1 MVNFIKYVGFAILAA
16 GVITFL
22 YLGLGMK
29 TYEPGLS
36 EGYTYEE
43 PHPLRWV
50 YATASLL
57 SCAFFGSVLLGIS
70 RIVQHKESESE
81 YLKGIH
87 DDIRS
92 MKVRKGIVD

>member
-1 MVNFIKYVGFAILAA
+1 MSNFIKYVGFAILAV

-29 TYEPGLS
+29 TYESGLT

-43 PHPLRWV
+43 PHPLRWI
-50 YATASLL
+50 YAIGSLL

-70 RIVQHKESESE
+70 RIIKYKEDESE
-81 YLKGIH
+81 YLKGIRN
-87 DDIRS
+87 DIRHLKARS
-92 MKVRKGIVD
+92 GIVE

>member
-1 MVNFIKYVGFAILAA
+1 MSNFIKYVGFAILAA

-43 PHPLRWV
+43 PHPLRWI
-50 YATASLL
+50 YAIASLL

-70 RIVQHKESESE
+70 RIIKYKEDESEC
-81 YLKGIH
+81 LKEIH
-87 DDIRS
+87 NDIRHL
-92 MKVRKGIVD
+92 KVRNGIVE

>member
-1 MVNFIKYVGFAILAA
+1 MANFIKYVGFAILAA

-29 TYEPGLS
+29 TYEPGLT

-70 RIVQHKESESE
+70 RLVERKDEETE
-81 YLKGIH
+81 YIKDIQT
-87 DDIRS
+87 DIRL
-92 MKVRKGIVD
+92 MKVRNGIVD

>member
-1 MVNFIKYVGFAILAA
+1 MSNFIKYVGFAILAA

-43 PHPLRWV
+43 PHPLRWI
-50 YATASLL
+50 YAIASLL

-70 RIVQHKESESE
+70 RIIKYKEDESE
-81 YLKGIH
+81 YLKEIH
-87 DDIRS
+87 NDIRHL
-92 MKVRKGIVD
+92 KVRNGIVE